1 MQESSNYENLSLRQ
15 PVFLHT
21 AREKYEIY
29 TPLIAVNE
37 TDHRIILQSHDKKSS
52 LELPPKKNLIVG
64 L

>member
-1 MQESSNYENLSLRQ
+1 M
-15 PVFLHT
+15 FLHT